1 MKPSHFWEGKR
12 AKHRSAQLTEH
23 DVYLIKGLLK
33 EGLSPVEIAGKFEVT
48 KHVIYRIR
56 NGQTWLHVPE
66 YQDEN

>member
-33 EGLSPVEIAGKFEVT
+33 EGLSPVEIASKFEVS

>member
-33 EGLSPVEIAGKFEVT
+33 EGLSPVEIAGKFEVS

-56 NGQTWLHVPE
+56 NGHTWLHVPE

>member
-33 EGLSPVEIAGKFEVT
+33 EGLSPVEIAGKFEVS

-66 YQDEN
+66 YEDE

>member
-33 EGLSPVEIAGKFEVT
+33 EGLSPVEIAGKFEVS